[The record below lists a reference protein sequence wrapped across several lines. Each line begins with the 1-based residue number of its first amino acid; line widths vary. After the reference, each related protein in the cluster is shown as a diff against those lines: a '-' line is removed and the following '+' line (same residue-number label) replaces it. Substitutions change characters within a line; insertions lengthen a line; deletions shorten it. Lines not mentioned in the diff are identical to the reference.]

1 MLQRFFIHFCL
12 VFLFAFTQIGAATH
26 EIGHFNEPIKQNTS
40 DKKTTAEQCG
50 KCIAYAQSANAA
62 PTHSFVVPLNNA
74 HFQLAT
80 TQVAR
85 LTSRLLSPYCARA
98 PPFFLA

>member
-26 EIGHFNEPIKQNTS
+26 EISHFNEPIKQNTS
-40 DKKTTAEQCG
+40 DKNTTAEQCG
-50 KCIAYAQSANAA
+50 KCIAYAQSINAA
-62 PTHSFVVPLNNA
+62 PAQGFVIPFNDA

-80 TQVAR
+80 IQVAR
-85 LTSRLLSPYCARA
+85 LTERLLSPYCARA
-98 PPFFLA
+98 PPSSLT